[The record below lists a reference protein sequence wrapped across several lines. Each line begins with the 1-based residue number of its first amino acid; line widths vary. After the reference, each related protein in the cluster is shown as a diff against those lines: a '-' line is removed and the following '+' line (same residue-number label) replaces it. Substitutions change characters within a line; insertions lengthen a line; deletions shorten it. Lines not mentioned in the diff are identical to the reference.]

1 MATPAS
7 VRPARPAR
15 CSAAARLIRWVVSR
29 LSGFT
34 EKETLRT
41 WTVSLTIVSVTG
53 LLLTL
58 ALAAVLPFAG

>member
-1 MATPAS
+1 MNDS
-7 VRPARPAR
+7 GF
-15 CSAAARLIRWVVSR
+15 WVVSR

-41 WTVSLTIVSVTG
+41 WTVSLSIVSVIG

-58 ALAAVLPFAG
+58 ALSAALPFVK